1 MKNEIIKKAAKMFA
15 RHLEGLFFAFL
26 EGRIS
31 YDEYKDYFQQETEE
45 YIDHLTKEIQEQDDE
60 EQKR

>member
-1 MKNEIIKKAAKMFA
+1 MKNEIIEKAAKMFA
-15 RHLEGLFFAFL
+15 RHLEGLFIAFL

-45 YIDHLTKEIQEQDDE
+45 YIDYFTKKIQEQDDK
-60 EQKR
+60 EQE